1 MGFSLHMGGT
11 LNIIEGTEMVE
22 KRIKLGIC
30 CKWQEKTIGFETFSN
45 SLFFYFCFEVVSNT
59 LNFYY
64 IDHIVTS
71 KQRRGRMH
79 TVKPFFL

>member
-45 SLFFYFCFEVVSNT
+45 SLF
-59 LNFYY
+59 L
-64 IDHIVTS
+64 
-71 KQRRGRMH
+71 
-79 TVKPFFL
+79 FLL